1 MCRDR
6 KYAPYCDADHRC
18 ETTADLKG
26 QPAERRSLTVRDWLS
41 RPSPEEYVERMK
53 HELGASLDL
62 LDNALQIPKELS
74 PFNGLRT
81 QVVQES
87 AQPEHQDDVDGAAR
101 YSELGKYRPASPH
114 RRSDRS
120 AWSEG
125 KVKLHRPPHV
135 TNCKPDY
142 KILNDWRAQHV
153 SLRACI
159 EAKMTDRPRP
169 RSKHSWTLPQK
180 PDVRAIEEP
189 GATWTKLVVSSKLPR
204 VKDNDLELK
213 TELDQSLLDI
223 VHSTA
228 EAENE
233 PEEKWRRS
241 LRFSIFRGGITS

>member
-18 ETTADLKG
+18 ETTAELKG
-26 QPAERRSLTVRDWLS
+26 PAERRSLTVRDWLS
-41 RPSPEEYVERMK
+41 RPNPEEYVERMK
-53 HELGASLDL
+53 YDLGASLDL

-81 QVVQES
+81 QVVRES
-87 AQPEHQDDVDGAAR
+87 AQDQDDVDGATR
-101 YSELGKYRPASPH
+101 YSELGGYSLASPH
-114 RRSDRS
+114 LRSDRS

-125 KVKLHRPPHV
+125 KAKPQRPPHV

-153 SLRACI
+153 SLKACI
-159 EAKMTDRPRP
+159 ESNMADRPRP

-189 GATWTKLVVSSKLPR
+189 GATWTKLVVSSKLPQ
-204 VKDNDLELK
+204 VKDKDLDLK
-213 TELDQSLLDI
+213 TELNQSLMDI

-228 EAENE
+228 EAEKE
-233 PEEKWRRS
+233 PEERWRRS

>member
-6 KYAPYCDADHRC
+6 KYAPYCDADHCR
-18 ETTADLKG
+18 ETMAELKE
-26 QPAERRSLTVRDWLS
+26 PAERRSLTVRDWLG
-41 RPSPEEYVERMK
+41 RQNPEEYVEKMK
-53 HELGASLDL
+53 HDLGASLDL

-81 QVVQES
+81 QVVREC
-87 AQPEHQDDVDGAAR
+87 AQPDGQDDVDEAAR
-101 YSELGKYRPASPH
+101 YSELGKYRLASPH
-114 RRSDRS
+114 RRSDRG
-120 AWSEG
+120 AWSEER
-125 KVKLHRPPHV
+125 VKLHSPPHV

-169 RSKHSWTLPQK
+169 RLRHSWTLPQK

-189 GATWTKLVVSSKLPR
+189 GATWTKLVVVSSKLPP
-204 VKDNDLELK
+204 VKDKDIDLK
-213 TELDQSLLDI
+213 TELDQSLKDI

-228 EAENE
+228 EAEKE
-233 PEEKWRRS
+233 PEEMWRRS
-241 LRFSIFRGGITS
+241 LRFCIFRGGITS